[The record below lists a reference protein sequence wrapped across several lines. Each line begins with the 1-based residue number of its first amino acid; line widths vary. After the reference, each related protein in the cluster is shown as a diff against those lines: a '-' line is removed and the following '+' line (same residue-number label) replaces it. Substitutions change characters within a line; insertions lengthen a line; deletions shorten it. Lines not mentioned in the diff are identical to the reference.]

1 MKILTIS
8 DEVAKTIYNSE
19 MRERFRDVGMVLSCG
34 DLPFYYLE
42 FIVSMLNVP
51 LYYVLGNHDRPMQGE
66 EGERQLF
73 PEGCINL
80 DSRVALRDGLLIAG
94 LEGSIK
100 YSGGEHQYTEWEM
113 SLKILRLGQKLWKNK
128 VRYGRYLDILI
139 THAPPYR
146 IHDQEDPCHR
156 GFKNLVKFMDKYRP
170 RYLVHGHSHI
180 YDPLQARR
188 TQYKD
193 TLVINTYGYEIL
205 EV

>member
-8 DEVAKTIYNSE
+8 DEVAKAIYNSE
-19 MRERFRDVGMVLSCG
+19 MRDRFKEVAMVLSCG

-51 LYYVLGNHDRPMQGE
+51 LYYVLGNHDRPTQGE
-66 EGERQLF
+66 EGEKRVF
-73 PEGCINL
+73 PEGCINI
-80 DSRVALRDGLLIAG
+80 DNRVALQNGLLIAG

-113 SLKILRLGQKLWKNK
+113 NLKILRLGQKLWKNK

-139 THAPPYR
+139 THAPPHQ

-156 GFKNLVKFMDKYRP
+156 GFKSLVKFMDKYRP
-170 RYLVHGHSHI
+170 RYLVHGHTHI
-180 YDPLQARR
+180 YSPWQARR

-193 TLVINTYGYEIL
+193 TLVINTYGYQIL

>member
-1 MKILTIS
+1 
-8 DEVAKTIYNSE
+8 AKAIYHSE
-19 MRERFRDVGMVLSCG
+19 MRERFKDVAMALSCG

-51 LYYVLGNHDRPMQGE
+51 LCYVLGNHDRPMQREGGE
-66 EGERQLF
+66 ERLY

-80 DSRVALRDGLLIAG
+80 DNRVVLQNGLLMAG

-139 THAPPYR
+139 THAPPYQ

-156 GFKNLVKFMDKYRP
+156 GFKSLVKFMDKYRP
-170 RYLVHGHSHI
+170 RYLIHGHSHI
-180 YDPLQARR
+180 YNPWGTRR

-193 TLVINTYGYEIL
+193 TLVINTYGHQIL
-205 EV
+205 EL